1 VKGMETGENLVKLM
15 EILCDRIS
23 KVKPKP
29 NPTMRIHKIQNAKIG
44 IDMAREERMDLT
56 NISAEDI
63 VNGSQ
68 KIILGLCWRLILKYQ
83 ITSIHF

>member
-1 VKGMETGENLVKLM
+1 METGENLVKLM

-68 KIILGLCWRLILKYQ
+68 KIIHSWFVLETYSQISDHKYTFLI
-83 ITSIHF
+83 